1 MIQHLKMN
9 TLLLSLSLSFFF
21 VDSGTTIAAIP
32 EASDRDQVKTT
43 PHCDYSSHQTVC
55 IFSAGFVPVSSDD
68 SGRNENTKMIL
79 LAQADGDKKKVRKR
93 RLSTEGKFKRSGDK
107 TTIDFDSVDIVGSR
121 RTPLGSMINQSRANK
136 DYDFVKVRLR
146 WHPEMINSASSLD
159 TGN

>member
-9 TLLLSLSLSFFF
+9 TLLLSLSLSLCF
-21 VDSGTTIAAIP
+21 VDSGTTTAAIP
-32 EASDRDQVKTT
+32 ETSDHDQVKTT
-43 PHCDYSSHQTVC
+43 PHCDHNSLQTVC
-55 IFSAGFVPVSSDD
+55 ISSAVFVPNSSDD
-68 SGRNENTKMIL
+68 SNRNENTKMIL

>member
-1 MIQHLKMN
+1 MRFKSYRRFN
-9 TLLLSLSLSFFF
+9 LLSTLFILMIFLCLPGIVEAYAPDSVVSTNAINTSYCTPLDQSEICILQEDIDTLGFFNQ
-21 VDSGTTIAAIP
+21 SST
-32 EASDRDQVKTT
+32 ST
-43 PHCDYSSHQTVC
+43 P
-55 IFSAGFVPVSSDD
+55 
-68 SGRNENTKMIL
+68 IL
-79 LAQADGDKKKVRKR
+79 LAQSGDDKKKVRKR